1 MAKER
6 TSVRMQAQIKTLSEQ
21 GHSIRRIARVLRLS
35 RKTVRK
41 YLESTAEPPACALAD
56 RPSEIGGW
64 TETVNW
70 EYVRQEVNGK
80 GTTVKQIQQ
89 EVAPEIAY
97 VKFWRAF
104 REKVNHQASPDQV
117 TIRLDH
123 KPAEKTQIDFC
134 DGLWITEPGTGKK
147 TLTQFF
153 LGVLPFSSYTF
164 GEFVLD
170 QKLATFIGVQER
182 MFAYFGGVTPYVVVD
197 NLKSGVHRADLYDP
211 DANPTYCD
219 FANHMGFAVLPA
231 RPYKARDK
239 GSGECHIGV
248 IQRGFFQE
256 VRNRTFYSLPELNT
270 AFRRYLDRFNHELMK
285 DYGVSRAQRFEQ
297 EKKQLRA
304 LPPCAFQLSEWRG
317 AKVHP
322 DCHIQVEKN
331 FYSVPF
337 VYVGQTVRVR
347 LTEKMVEVFSDDSQP
362 LTAHPRLM
370 GIGRFS
376 TYDFHY
382 PEAKLA
388 VARFEVHHALAQ
400 AKKLGPQVEKLV
412 GELLS
417 VQHPLRHLRRVQ
429 GILRLSKRY
438 PITPEALDH
447 ACQRAMV
454 FNKTRLAY
462 IKDCAVYFVTHG
474 QRPTLL
480 APHRRADTVHLH
492 QYAATSGSDPALSLP
507 PVCVPCTRLPGC
519 GQVEEDLL

>member
-35 RKTVRK
+35 RRTVRK
-41 YLESTAEPPACALAD
+41 FLEPAPQLC
-56 RPSEIGGW
+56 SESGDW
-64 TETVNW
+64 VETVDW
-70 EYVRQEVNGK
+70 DYVRQEIYGK

-117 TIRLDH
+117 TIRLHH

-134 DGLWITEPGTGKK
+134 DGLFITERETGNKI
-147 TLTQFF
+147 LTQFF

-170 QKLATFIGVQER
+170 QKLPTFIGVQER
-182 MFAYFGGVTPYVVVD
+182 MFAFFGGVTPYVVVD

-211 DANPTYCD
+211 DVNPTYCD

-239 GSGECHIGV
+239 GSGESAIGV
-248 IQRGFFQE
+248 VQRGFFQE
-256 VRNRTFYSLPELNT
+256 VRNRVFYSLQELNQ
-270 AFRRYLDRFNHELMK
+270 ALRDYLDRLNRQVMK
-285 DYGVSRAQRFEQ
+285 DYGVSRNQRFEE
-297 EKKQLRA
+297 EKKQLKA
-304 LPPCAFQLSEWRG
+304 LPPSPFELSEWRQ

-337 VYVGQTVRVR
+337 VYVGHKVRVR
-347 LTEKMVEVFSDDSQP
+347 LTEKMVEVFSEDSQP
-362 LTAHPRLM
+362 LTAHTRLM
-370 GIGRFS
+370 GIGQFS

-382 PEAKLA
+382 PEKKLA
-388 VARFEVHHALAQ
+388 VARFEIHHALAQ
-400 AKKLGPQVEKLV
+400 AKKLGPHVEKLV

-417 VQHPLRHLRRVQ
+417 GQHPLRHLRRVQ

-438 PITPEALDH
+438 PITAEALDH
-447 ACQRAMV
+447 ACQRALT

-462 IKDCAVYFVTHG
+462 IKDCALYFVTHG
-474 QRPTLL
+474 QRPTLA
-480 APHRRADTVHLH
+480 APQRKPDTVHLH
-492 QYAATSGSDPALSLP
+492 QYAANSGSDPELSLP
-507 PVCVPCTRLPGC
+507 S
-519 GQVEEDLL
+519 VEEELL

>member
-6 TSVRMQAQIKTLSEQ
+6 TSVRMQTQIKTLSEQ

-35 RKTVRK
+35 RRTVRK
-41 YLESTAEPPACALAD
+41 FLEQAPQP
-56 RPSEIGGW
+56 PSESGGW
-64 TETVNW
+64 VETVDW
-70 EYVRQEVNGK
+70 EYVRQEVYGK
-80 GTTVKQIQQ
+80 GTTVKQIQR

-97 VKFWRAF
+97 VKFWRQL

-117 TIRLDH
+117 TIRLHH

-134 DGLWITEPGTGKK
+134 DGVWITEPTTGKK

-170 QKLATFIGVQER
+170 QKLCTFIGVQER
-182 MFAYFGGVTPYVVVD
+182 MFAFFGGVTPYVVVD

-211 DANPTYCD
+211 DVNPTYCA
-219 FANHMGFAVLPA
+219 FANHVGFAVLPA

-248 IQRGFFQE
+248 VQRGFFQE
-256 VRNRTFYSLPELNT
+256 VRNRLFYALEEINQAL
-270 AFRRYLDRFNHELMK
+270 RDYLQRLNHEVMK
-285 DYGVSRAQRFEQ
+285 DYGVSRNQRFEQ
-297 EKKQLRA
+297 EQKQLKV
-304 LPPCAFQLSEWRG
+304 LPPSPFEMSEWRSP
-317 AKVHP
+317 KVHP
-322 DCHIQVEKN
+322 DCHVQVEKN

-337 VYVGQTVRVR
+337 VYAGQTVRVR
-347 LTEKMVEVFSDDSQP
+347 LTEKMVEVFSEDSQP
-362 LTAHPRLM
+362 LTAHTRLR
-370 GIGRFS
+370 GIGQFS

-382 PEAKLA
+382 PEAKLS
-388 VARFEVHHALAQ
+388 VARFEVRHAQDQ
-400 AKKLGPQVEKLV
+400 AKKLGLHVEELV

-417 VQHPLRHLRRVQ
+417 GQHPLRHLRRVQ
-429 GILRLSKRY
+429 GILRLAKRY

-462 IKDCAVYFVTHG
+462 IKDCALFFVTHG

-480 APHRRADTVHLH
+480 APQRKPHTVHLH
-492 QYAATSGSDPALSLP
+492 QYAANSGKDPELSLP
-507 PVCVPCTRLPGC
+507 S
-519 GQVEEDLL
+519 VEEEIL